1 MASKQMLA
9 VAAAAVALAVLL
21 PARGAAATEHM
32 VGDGNGWI
40 LGFDYAAWAA
50 TKQFRVGDTLVFR
63 YKGTNHT
70 VVEVGGADFKA
81 CNKTA
86 SANEWSSGEDRVAL
100 DKEGR
105 RWFFC
110 GVGDHCAKNMKLKI
124 TVLAAGAP
132 APGAPEAPPPPSSPA
147 GKARARV
154 AHAAAAAAVT
164 AAAAAMLAL

>member
-9 VAAAAVALAVLL
+9 VAAAVALAVLL
-21 PARGAAATEHM
+21 PACAAATEHM
-32 VGDGNGWI
+32 VGDDNGWI

-63 YKGTNHT
+63 YKSTNHT
-70 VVEVGGADFKA
+70 VVEVGGADFNA
-81 CNKTA
+81 CNKPA
-86 SANEWSSGEDRVAL
+86 NANEWSSGEDRVAL
-100 DKEGR
+100 GKEGR

-124 TVLAAGAP
+124 TVLAAGAS
-132 APGAPEAPPPPSSPA
+132 APEAPPSPPPPSSPA
-147 GKARARV
+147 GKVQARV
-154 AHAAAAAAVT
+154 AHAVAAVT